1 MPVVRA
7 PTAQLAI
14 RAVEAVLAGGLSVF
28 EITMTVPDAVSV
40 IRSLVERFG
49 DRAIVGAGTV
59 LSVSDAR
66 ACIDAGARFVVSP
79 GFDLATVEAVQARGV
94 AMMPGALTPTEVIT
108 AWRAGVDMVKIFPCS
123 AVGGAKYLRALRGPL
138 PHVKML
144 PTGGVSLSTAQEYI
158 EAGAAALGFGS
169 DLVDIAALTAGN
181 DAVLTER
188 ASELVA
194 KVRSAREGLR
204 ASRGPGRTPVPA
216 PSR

>member
-108 AWRAGVDMVKIFPCS
+108 AWRAG
-123 AVGGAKYLRALRGPL
+123 
-138 PHVKML
+138 
-144 PTGGVSLSTAQEYI
+144 STW
-158 EAGAAALGFGS
+158 
-169 DLVDIAALTAGN
+169 
-181 DAVLTER
+181 
-188 ASELVA
+188 
-194 KVRSAREGLR
+194 
-204 ASRGPGRTPVPA
+204 
-216 PSR
+216 